1 MSIATR
7 QDWLTERASAIG
19 ASEMAALFGEGFE
32 TPMELYARKIGAL
45 PPIDETE
52 AMEVGTLMQSTIAT
66 MLERRTSFHVVE
78 APQTEF
84 LRHPDYPFI
93 GCTPD
98 AYVFCEQRG
107 RGIGEWKNVG
117 HYNAAEW
124 KEGLP
129 LRVQVQT
136 QGQMAVT
143 GCEWGVAAAL
153 LGGNKFVWRIVE
165 RDDKFIAV
173 LIRQCKEFWRRV
185 VERDPPPADGD
196 ERTKRA
202 LFAMHPDDNGD
213 TVALPAEVYESMAD
227 EIASLDAA
235 ISLAET
241 RKTELQNKIRA
252 ALGDAT
258 YGVLP
263 DGSGWSWK
271 TQDRAA
277 YEVQASKSRVLRR
290 TKATK
295 GKK

>member
-1 MSIATR
+1 MS
-7 QDWLTERASAIG
+7 G
-19 ASEMAALFGEGFE
+19 
-32 TPMELYARKIGAL
+32 
-45 PPIDETE
+45 
-52 AMEVGTLMQSTIAT
+52 
-66 MLERRTSFHVVE
+66 
-78 APQTEF
+78 
-84 LRHPDYPFI
+84 
-93 GCTPD
+93 
-98 AYVFCEQRG
+98 
-107 RGIGEWKNVG
+107 
-117 HYNAAEW
+117 
-124 KEGLP
+124 
-129 LRVQVQT
+129 
-136 QGQMAVT
+136 
-143 GCEWGVAAAL
+143 AL